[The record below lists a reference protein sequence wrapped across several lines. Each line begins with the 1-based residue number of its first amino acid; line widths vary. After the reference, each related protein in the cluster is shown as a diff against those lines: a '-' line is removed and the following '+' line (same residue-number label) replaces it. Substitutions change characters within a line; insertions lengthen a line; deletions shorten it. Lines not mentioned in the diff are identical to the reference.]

1 MGFIPK
7 YFYFCKP
14 NHTTTMDAS
23 NGNTTRDKLIETAKE
38 LFLTKG
44 VDRVGVR
51 EIATKAG
58 INLSLMNYYFRSKE
72 MLFEAIFEMLVN
84 EKAIVLKQILDSDK
98 PLEEK
103 IKSYVYTY
111 IDILIDDPLLVS
123 FVLSV
128 IHRNNEKIANMKA
141 IFNLYNTDIFSAQLR
156 REVELGRIKPID
168 SEQFYVSMI
177 SLILFPFSIKP
188 LIGDRNKLDE
198 RATKLFLVE
207 RKKEVYEMLIASIRI

>member
-1 MGFIPK
+1 
-7 YFYFCKP
+7 
-14 NHTTTMDAS
+14 MDAS

-207 RKKEVYEMLIASIRI
+207 RKKAVYEMLIASIRI

>member
-1 MGFIPK
+1 
-7 YFYFCKP
+7 
-14 NHTTTMDAS
+14 MDAS
-23 NGNTTRDKLIETAKE
+23 AGNTTRDKLIETAKE

-72 MLFEAIFEMLVN
+72 MLFEAIFEMLIN
-84 EKAIVLKQILDSDK
+84 EKAGVLKQILDSDK

-103 IKSYVYTY
+103 IREYVYSY

-128 IHRNNEKIANMKA
+128 IHRNTDKIANMKA
-141 IFNLYNTDIFSAQLR
+141 IFKLYNTDLFAAQLR
-156 REVELGRIKPID
+156 QEAETGRIKPID
-168 SEQFYVSMI
+168 PEQFYVSMI

-188 LIGDRNKLDE
+188 LIADRNKLDE
-198 RATKLFLVE
+198 RATKLFLIE
-207 RKKEVYEMLIASIRI
+207 RKRAVYEMLICSIKV

>member
-1 MGFIPK
+1 
-7 YFYFCKP
+7 
-14 NHTTTMDAS
+14 MDAS
-23 NGNTTRDKLIETAKE
+23 TGNTTRDKLIETAKE

-72 MLFEAIFEMLVN
+72 MLFEAIFEMLIN
-84 EKAIVLKQILDSDK
+84 EKALALKQILDSEK

-103 IKSYVYTY
+103 IRLYVYSY
-111 IDILIDDPLLVS
+111 IDLLIEDPLLVS

-128 IHRNNEKIANMKA
+128 IHRNDEKIANMRA
-141 IFNLYNTDIFSAQLR
+141 IFNLYNTDIFNAQFR
-156 REVELGRIKPID
+156 REIDLGNIKPID
-168 SEQFYVSMI
+168 PEQFYVSMI

-188 LIGDRNKLDE
+188 LIADRNKLDD
-198 RATKLFLVE
+198 RATKLFLIE
-207 RKKEVYEMLIASIRI
+207 RKKAIYDMLIASIKI

>member
-1 MGFIPK
+1 
-7 YFYFCKP
+7 
-14 NHTTTMDAS
+14 MDTAA
-23 NGNTTRDKLIETAKE
+23 GNTTRDKLIETAKE

-84 EKAIVLKQILDSDK
+84 EKAVILKQILNSDK
-98 PLEEK
+98 PLDEK
-103 IKSYVYTY
+103 IRDYVYGY
-111 IDILIDDPLLVS
+111 IDLLVEDQLLVS

-128 IHRNNEKIANMKA
+128 IHRNNDKIASMKS
-141 IFNLYNTDIFSAQLR
+141 IYNLYNTDVFAAQLKSEIEKGNIR
-156 REVELGRIKPID
+156 NVDP
-168 SEQFYVSMI
+168 EQFYVNMI

-188 LIGDRNKLDE
+188 LISDRNKLDE
-198 RATKLFLVE
+198 RTTKLFLVE
-207 RKKEVYEMLIASIRI
+207 RKKIVYEMLMATLRK

>member
-14 NHTTTMDAS
+14 NHTTNMDAS

>member
-1 MGFIPK
+1 
-7 YFYFCKP
+7 
-14 NHTTTMDAS
+14 MDAS
-23 NGNTTRDKLIETAKE
+23 AGNTTREKLIETAKE

-72 MLFEAIFEMLVN
+72 MLFEAIFDMLIN
-84 EKAIVLKQILDSDK
+84 EKALVLKQILDSDK

-103 IKSYVYTY
+103 IRSYVYTY
-111 IDILIDDPLLVS
+111 IDILIEDPLLVS

-141 IFNLYNTDIFSAQLR
+141 IFNLYNTDLFVAQIKH
-156 REVELGRIKPID
+156 EAELGRIKPID
-168 SEQFYVSMI
+168 PEQFYVSMI

-188 LIGDRNKLDE
+188 LIADRNKLDE
-198 RATKLFLVE
+198 RATKHFLVE
-207 RKKEVYEMLIASIRI
+207 RKKAVYEMLMASIKA